1 MIDRT
6 AVAPREGAFVPLTAV
21 LTAEY
26 NPVRAHT
33 RRTARRFRQPPSMPP
48 AHASRQ
54 QGASLLR
61 RVRRRRAGVAAVEL
75 AILLPL
81 LVYLFVIVL
90 DWSRILYYSVVVN
103 NCARNGAMYASDPYS
118 GTLSPYGN
126 VTQAAQAD
134 APNLSPSPA
143 VTTASGTDADGYSY
157 VDCTVTYNFQTVTN
171 FPGVPKTTA
180 IVRTVRVYPAA
191 QVPK

>member
-1 MIDRT
+1 MT
-6 AVAPREGAFVPLTAV
+6 HQP
-21 LTAEY
+21 
-26 NPVRAHT
+26 
-33 RRTARRFRQPPSMPP
+33 TARRN
-48 AHASRQ
+48 
-54 QGASLLR
+54 R
-61 RVRRRRAGVAAVEL
+61 RPRRSVATPDLTRTLPRNVHPRRHGSAAVEL

-81 LVYLFVIVL
+81 LTYLFAIVV
-90 DWSRILYYSVVVN
+90 DWSRIVYYSVVVN

-134 APNLSPSPA
+134 APNLSPAPA

-171 FPGVPKTTA
+171 FPGVPNTTA
-180 IVRTVRVYPAA
+180 IVRTVRVYPAPRD
-191 QVPK
+191 PK